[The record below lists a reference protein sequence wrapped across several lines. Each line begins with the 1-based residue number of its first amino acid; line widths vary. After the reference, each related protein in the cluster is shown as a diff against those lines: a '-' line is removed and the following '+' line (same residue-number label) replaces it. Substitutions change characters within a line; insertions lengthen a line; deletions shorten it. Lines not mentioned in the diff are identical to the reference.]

1 MISARNPHVQKK
13 KLQVS
18 NVKFCHPYDIS
29 NFRFNKHFP
38 WFQRITRSSLQGP
51 QLGSLMLR
59 FSKPGVQE
67 ALLLLKTVSSNIM
80 ILAER
85 ENLAL
90 DITQ

>member
-1 MISARNPHVQKK
+1 
-13 KLQVS
+13 
-18 NVKFCHPYDIS
+18 
-29 NFRFNKHFP
+29 
-38 WFQRITRSSLQGP
+38 
-51 QLGSLMLR
+51 MLR

-67 ALLLLKTVSSNIM
+67 ALLLLKTVSLNIM